1 MPRGENRP
9 SVLLSR
15 DENDQVFSLIGP
27 KCQSLATAVVQ
38 LFTTEGPAHSEWKKK
53 DTGVLCLVKD
63 NAKRSY
69 FFRIYCLYRK
79 SMIWEH
85 EVYMQIEYKSPRP
98 YLHTFE
104 AEEYMTAFNFANED
118 EARVLRN
125 ILIEKIELRKQRREE
140 RRQRSMLA
148 TRANSGAS
156 HNSHSTTNS
165 APRHNGVAH
174 TPPPAPSPVPAP
186 MPKAN
191 LGGETLLSLQ
201 ATCVSP
207 YNTLNSAPRHNGVAH
222 TPPPAPSP
230 VPAPMP
236 KANLGGYMCIPL
248 QHFEQRAE
256 AQWRRAPAAARALAR
271 ARAHAQGQPGRSL
284 QATCVSPYNTLN
296 SAPRHNG
303 VAHPPPPAPSP
314 VPAPMPKVRHCC
326 MRSLQATCVSPYNTL
341 NSAPRHN
348 GVAHPP
354 PPAPS
359 PVPAPMP
366 KANLGGGGY
375 SMKSSGNKKKPTRK
389 LTKADIGSPKDFKH
403 ISHVGWDANKG
414 FDVENLPEEEM
425 RSFFSKAGVSETQLQ
440 DQATRQFIYDFI
452 NTHGGL
458 DAVKEELHDVHKPVK
473 APMLERGVTPAP
485 PPAPAPPVP
494 SRSPAPSHPP
504 APPSRAPPPPPARGV
519 PPPPPASAP
528 PPPRTAPPPRPTQP
542 PSTAPPS
549 VPPPPPPPAPGAPP
563 PPPPPPAPLA
573 PPPPPAPPAPP
584 GMPPAGLGAPAP
596 MDPRAAL
603 MESIRSGNKGL
614 KHVEVPAKA
623 PVVEDSRS
631 NLLSEIRQ
639 GVELRAVS
647 RSTSN
652 SDSSAQ
658 VCGDGL
664 AGALARALQERNRAI
679 HSSDSE
685 DSDATTSDGEW
696 DD

>member
-79 SMIWEH
+79 TMIWEH

-148 TRANSGAS
+148 ARANSS
-156 HNSHSTTNS
+156 SSNTTVNS

-174 TPPPAPSPVPAP
+174 TPPPVPAPAPAP

-191 LGGETLLSLQ
+191 LGARRGTMASRTRRRPCPRPRPRRCPKPTWETGNMVAKWS
-201 ATCVSP
+201 S
-207 YNTLNSAPRHNGVAH
+207 NTAVNSAPRHNGVAH
-222 TPPPAPSP
+222 TPPPVP
-230 VPAPMP
+230 VPA
-236 KANLGGYMCIPL
+236 
-248 QHFEQRAE
+248 
-256 AQWRRAPAAARALAR
+256 
-271 ARAHAQGQPGRSL
+271 
-284 QATCVSPYNTLN
+284 
-296 SAPRHNG
+296 
-303 VAHPPPPAPSP
+303 
-314 VPAPMPKVRHCC
+314 
-326 MRSLQATCVSPYNTL
+326 
-341 NSAPRHN
+341 
-348 GVAHPP
+348 
-354 PPAPS
+354 
-359 PVPAPMP
+359 PAPMP
-366 KANLGGGGY
+366 KANLGGGDY
-375 SMKSSGNKKKPTRK
+375 SMKASGKKKPTRK
-389 LTKADIGSPKDFKH
+389 LTKADIGMPKDFKH

-414 FDVENLPEEEM
+414 FDVDNLPEEEM

-440 DQATRQFIYDFI
+440 DHATRQFIYNFI

-458 DAVKEELHDVHKPVK
+458 DAVKEELHENHKPSK
-473 APMLERGVTPAP
+473 ATPMPPPPPTPAP
-485 PPAPAPPVP
+485 PAPPVP
-494 SRSPAPSHPP
+494 SRSPAPHPP

-519 PPPPPASAP
+519 PPPPPTSAP
-528 PPPRTAPPPRPTQP
+528 PPPRTAPPPRPLQP
-542 PSTAPPS
+542 PSTAPPAA
-549 VPPPPPPPAPGAPP
+549 PPPPPPAPGAPP
-563 PPPPPPAPLA
+563 PPPPPPAPPGAPPPPAMPVGA
-573 PPPPPAPPAPP
+573 PPPPPAPA
-584 GMPPAGLGAPAP
+584 A

-603 MESIRSGNKGL
+603 MESIRSGNKSL
-614 KHVEVPAKA
+614 KPVEVSAKP

-652 SDSSAQ
+652 TASDSSRA
-658 VCGDGL
+658 CGDGL

-679 HSSDSE
+679 HSDSDS
-685 DSDATTSDGEW
+685 DSDETSDGEW

>member
-79 SMIWEH
+79 TMIWEH

-148 TRANSGAS
+148 ARANSSSSNTAV
-156 HNSHSTTNS
+156 NS

-174 TPPPAPSPVPAP
+174 TPPPAPVPAPAP

-191 LGGETLLSLQ
+191 LGDIVLGNLLS
-201 ATCVSP
+201 
-207 YNTLNSAPRHNGVAH
+207 NTAVNSAPRHNGVAH
-222 TPPPAPSP
+222 TPPPVPAPA
-230 VPAPMP
+230 PAPMP
-236 KANLGGYMCIPL
+236 KANLGDRLC
-248 QHFEQRAE
+248 RAE
-256 AQWRRAPAAARALAR
+256 AT
-271 ARAHAQGQPGRSL
+271 QGQSGSRANS
-284 QATCVSPYNTLN
+284 SSSNTAVN

-303 VAHPPPPAPSP
+303 VAHTPPPVPAPA
-314 VPAPMPKVRHCC
+314 PAPMPKTGNVVAKWSSN
-326 MRSLQATCVSPYNTL
+326 SLAPVATSGSTINTV
-341 NSAPRHN
+341 NRAPRHN
-348 GVAHPP
+348 GVVHTPP
-354 PPAPS
+354 PVPAPA
-359 PVPAPMP
+359 PAPMP
-366 KANLGGGGY
+366 KANLGGGDY
-375 SMKSSGNKKKPTRK
+375 SMKASGKKKPTRK
-389 LTKADIGSPKDFKH
+389 LTKADIGMPKDFKH

-414 FDVENLPEEEM
+414 FDVDNLPEEEM

-440 DQATRQFIYDFI
+440 DHATRQFIYNFI

-458 DAVKEELHDVHKPVK
+458 DAVKEELHENHKPSK
-473 APMLERGVTPAP
+473 ATPMPPPPPTPAP
-485 PPAPAPPVP
+485 PAPPVP
-494 SRSPAPSHPP
+494 SRSPAPHPP

-519 PPPPPASAP
+519 PPPPPTSAP
-528 PPPRTAPPPRPTQP
+528 PPPRTAPPPRPLQP
-542 PSTAPPS
+542 PPPAM
-549 VPPPPPPPAPGAPP
+549 PAGAPPPPPPAPGA
-563 PPPPPPAPLA
+563 L
-573 PPPPPAPPAPP
+573 
-584 GMPPAGLGAPAP
+584 
-596 MDPRAAL
+596 DPRAAL
-603 MESIRSGNKGL
+603 MESIRSGNKSL
-614 KHVEVPAKA
+614 KPVEVSAKP

-652 SDSSAQ
+652 TASDSSRA
-658 VCGDGL
+658 CGDGL

-679 HSSDSE
+679 HSDSDS
-685 DSDATTSDGEW
+685 DSDETSDGEW